1 MRGRIVLVVFVAA
14 AIAPIVGGL
23 AQAQVT
29 GDTFGAP
36 DTLFSNPTRTPITY
50 VTSYDRDVSTG
61 TWTQLLSYS
70 VVRPHVLFSTSGN
83 YQTIDNIGGRGLG
96 SSNGNLGGRLTY
108 RALRNLYVNL
118 DGDFSKVSTHDIV
131 SESSQRRNR
140 LKVSSQYDTTP
151 VRRLSLRSLLSS
163 EFQQDHLL
171 TLRPLGYQTARTYP
185 VVNGLGDTVRVDT
198 IFVSNQRDST
208 FMSGRQDGLSTQAEW
223 KPRTWFGMVTEAT
236 GTRVTPRT
244 KSYLRDFGR
253 APDNSP
259 AEHVTPTLF
268 ESPNDNLLYK
278 TKITYTGL
286 QGTQGTLTLS
296 QVRSNQQFFEQLLR
310 NQEHLSTNQRRAA
323 LHAERNLFR
332 GTILSV
338 DGTLDRT
345 LSQYSLRTNRS
356 SLVAGKSVHTSLM
369 YLPSPRSR
377 AGLELDLDDRRN
389 SRQLTGNGLNRTRFL
404 QGNAAHRLT
413 RRLAIDAVGTV
424 SLTSFQYEDSVLDQ
438 DNVRSYIN
446 FGGGYQVSLACS
458 TTVHFSRSQGHIVAI
473 DASRSGNNNVQSTY
487 QLDATLRLGLGP
499 RLTVSQNYLLNA
511 IYQIYDAEAAEARN
525 VLSRIRRIDTT
536 LTDSIFTFA
545 TFRLVHNFL
554 FRDSGS
560 FTRSAPGGDRGYSV
574 GSETYQQSVSATVDV
589 RPAIGVQMFAAQ
601 SLGNTRTR
609 FPATQI
615 ESVDNRWTLV
625 LGATVNRNILGSANL
640 NGSVQHVGA
649 YTELRNPGAPALD
662 QDDWIAGV
670 TLTKEF

>member
-1 MRGRIVLVVFVAA
+1 MRGRIVLVVFVVATA
-14 AIAPIVGGL
+14 APIM
-23 AQAQVT
+23 ARAQVT

-36 DTLFSNPTRTPITY
+36 DTVFNTPSRTPITY

-70 VVRPHVLFSTSGN
+70 LVRSHVLFSTSGN
-83 YQTIDNIGGRGLG
+83 YQTIDYIGGRGLG
-96 SSNGNLGGRLTY
+96 SSNGDLNGRLSY
-108 RALRNLYVNL
+108 RALKNLYVNL
-118 DGDFSKVSTHDIV
+118 DGDFTKVSTHDIV
-131 SESSQRRNR
+131 SESSQRKNR
-140 LKVSSQYDTTP
+140 LKVSSQYNVSP
-151 VRRLSLRSLLSS
+151 IRRLTLRALLSS
-163 EFQQDHLL
+163 EFQQDHVL
-171 TLRPLGYQTARTYP
+171 TLRPLGFETARTYP
-185 VVNGLGDTVRVDT
+185 VVNALGDTVRVDT

-208 FMSGRQDGLSTQAEW
+208 FMSGRQDGLNAQAEW
-223 KPRTWFGMVTEAT
+223 RPRPWIGVVTEAT
-236 GTRVTPRT
+236 GTQVTPRT

-253 APDNSP
+253 TSDNSP
-259 AEHVTPTLF
+259 AEHVTPTIF
-268 ESPNDNLLYK
+268 ESPNDNVAYK
-278 TKITYTGL
+278 TKISYSGL
-286 QGTQGTLTLS
+286 NGTLGTLTLT

-310 NQEHLSTNQRRAA
+310 DQEHLFNNQRRAA
-323 LHAERNLFR
+323 LHAERPLLRGVLF
-332 GTILSV
+332 SV

-356 SLVAGKSVHTSLM
+356 SLVTGKSAHTSLM
-369 YLPSPRSR
+369 YLPSPRTR
-377 AGLELDLDDRRN
+377 AGVELDLDDRRN

-404 QGNAAHRLT
+404 QGNAGHRLT
-413 RRLAIDAVGTV
+413 RKLALDAVGTV

-446 FGGGYQVSLACS
+446 FGGGYQVSSACS

-511 IYQIYDAEAAEARN
+511 VYQIYDAAAAESRN
-525 VLSRIRRIDTT
+525 VLSRIRRIDST

-545 TFRLVHNFL
+545 TVQLIHNFL

-560 FTRSAPGGDRGYSV
+560 FTRSSPGGDRAYSV
-574 GSETYQQSVSATVDV
+574 GSETYQQSLSASLNV
-589 RPAIGVQMFAAQ
+589 RPAIGVQMFATQ
-601 SLGNTRTR
+601 TLGNTRTR
-609 FPATQI
+609 FPATNI
-615 ESVDNRWTLV
+615 EAVDNRWTLV
-625 LGATVNRNILGSANL
+625 VGATVNRNILGNANL

-649 YTELRNPGAPALD
+649 YTELTDPAIPRLD